1 MYPRLL
7 FLGSRQSIYLKKRN
21 TTLTLKRD
29 VSEFSDLDRAAMME
43 FKMATIKTEKMHLML
58 VLVLTLRHL
67 ACALV
72 VGKMDQFV
80 FLLVAMVIFN
90 MAAYSRL
97 QNLETSISV
106 VIRTQGFQKHIDCW
120 LPKKCKRGL
129 NLLHLEL
136 DYTTCC
142 MGLNIWDTVLIPF
155 EIAFPQCHIPFPQH
169 PKKSDLFFARPC
181 TKDFLPCEEVG
192 WGGGWGQVRAIAR
205 AWCQVKVSFGRS
217 RMGLKPVLFCPYG
230 DISSHRFYTV
240 APDKLLNSRVQ
251 MAWKST
257 LFWS

>member
-7 FLGSRQSIYLKKRN
+7 FLGSLQSIYLRKRN

-29 VSEFSDLDRAAMME
+29 VSEFSDFDRVAMME

-58 VLVLTLRHL
+58 VLVSTLRHL

-106 VIRTQGFQKHIDCW
+106 VIRTQGFQKHIDC
-120 LPKKCKRGL
+120 
-129 NLLHLEL
+129 
-136 DYTTCC
+136 
-142 MGLNIWDTVLIPF
+142 
-155 EIAFPQCHIPFPQH
+155 
-169 PKKSDLFFARPC
+169 
-181 TKDFLPCEEVG
+181 
-192 WGGGWGQVRAIAR
+192 
-205 AWCQVKVSFGRS
+205 
-217 RMGLKPVLFCPYG
+217 
-230 DISSHRFYTV
+230 
-240 APDKLLNSRVQ
+240 
-251 MAWKST
+251 
-257 LFWS
+257 